1 MTKEAKELIAKQ
13 KKLFIKIN
21 TTALNDIENEL
32 NESNKKKG
40 NKKKSNKKKGNKR
53 MTPVAESSN
62 AVKKKKKAK
71 NYILDLT
78 DHSKG
83 SQSIMFS
90 DDLKLYLRNTCS
102 TPPLKP
108 FVPRIETIEMFEKKN
123 NSSTFTHMKKLLKAL
138 NSFGSTIKFWS
149 YVFEEAFSNRG
160 LCLHWGDT
168 MPKKAKKY
176 EKIDMKID
184 LRILFCSN
192 TKRPDLSVGEFA
204 KSAIPYKLYHDK
216 LKQITVSKYHLNTL
230 LLSGL
235 PLSAALIPIVQITGF
250 ECHLYVLKKV
260 EDFYILET
268 VDSITFPTTY
278 KAIKDNGIKKLI
290 SCLEKAKSL
299 CLSLKREIKE
309 NGLYKTTG
317 KMGGILENKKREGR
331 AAVHAV
337 VWPTKEHDA
346 EEDDEEEDDEEEDD
360 EEEDDEEEVDDEDAS
375 EEDLARVRS

>member
-1 MTKEAKELIAKQ
+1 MT
-13 KKLFIKIN
+13 
-21 TTALNDIENEL
+21 
-32 NESNKKKG
+32 S
-40 NKKKSNKKKGNKR
+40 
-53 MTPVAESSN
+53 
-62 AVKKKKKAK
+62 K

-138 NSFGSTIKFWS
+138 NSFGSTSNKERRCVNVYKYILEIHLFKNYLFKPQNFKLYSEQDFIVKFWS

-268 VDSITFPTTY
+268 VDSITFPQH
-278 KAIKDNGIKKLI
+278 IK
-290 SCLEKAKSL
+290 
-299 CLSLKREIKE
+299 
-309 NGLYKTTG
+309 
-317 KMGGILENKKREGR
+317 
-331 AAVHAV
+331 
-337 VWPTKEHDA
+337 P
-346 EEDDEEEDDEEEDD
+346 
-360 EEEDDEEEVDDEDAS
+360 
-375 EEDLARVRS
+375 